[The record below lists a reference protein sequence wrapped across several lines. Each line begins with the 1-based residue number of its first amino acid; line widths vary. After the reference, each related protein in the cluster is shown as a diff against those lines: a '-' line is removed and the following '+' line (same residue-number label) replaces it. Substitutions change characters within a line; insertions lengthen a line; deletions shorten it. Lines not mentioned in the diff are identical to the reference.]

1 MNSISR
7 RQFIL
12 GATSSAALLAGG
24 CAAPFGDPQSY
35 LTDVVDARN
44 MSPVFHWT
52 DIALQALRD
61 QTIAPPLA
69 TRALAMGHVAGF
81 MAVNGIGQ
89 NHHSAFGTLEGP
101 AGADPDVAYGVAF
114 SHAVAEH
121 FQQPFVVD
129 RANFLR
135 RYRPGEAKS
144 LAVGWGEKVAAHVV
158 RLRTND
164 GAEPSKVNFYLD
176 RYPRRRDTLRWT
188 PTGPLYD
195 AGEGP
200 AIAPT
205 FDRALLPG
213 FGAVDPW
220 GIKSV
225 RQFRAPAFLDP
236 ASPEFAEEFAEIRE
250 IGASNSRT
258 RTRDQ
263 AEIALFWE
271 DGPWGIT
278 PPGHFTLI
286 AIQLLQHRN
295 LTLAEQARAFAL
307 ISMAMADAGI
317 ATWDSKF
324 AHDIIRPETA
334 IRYRASAFG
343 NRDARVR
350 ADENWKSFIPTPP
363 FPTYTSGHSCFG
375 AAATRML
382 AHILGRDRISFS
394 GRSPDLVI
402 WPKHLENAVRHWTS
416 LSAAAEENGLSRIYG
431 GVHWN
436 IDNVQALR
444 IGRDIADHIHAHS
457 INRSV

>member
-1 MNSISR
+1 MTISR
-7 RQFIL
+7 RQFAL
-12 GATSSAALLAGG
+12 GAVSSAALLTGG
-24 CAAPFGDPQSY
+24 CAASFGDPQSY
-35 LTDVVDARN
+35 LTDVVDPRN

-52 DIALQALRD
+52 DVALQALRD

-89 NHHSAFGTLEGP
+89 HYQSTFGTLEGP
-101 AGADPDVAYGVAF
+101 TGADPAVAYGVAF
-114 SHAVAEH
+114 CDAIAEH
-121 FQQPFVVD
+121 FQQPFVLD

-135 RYRPGEAKS
+135 RYHPGDAKS
-144 LAVGWGEKVAAHVV
+144 RAVTWGEKVAAHVV

-176 RYPRRRDTLRWT
+176 RYPRRRDALRWT

-200 AIAPT
+200 AFSPT
-205 FDRALLPG
+205 FHRALLPG
-213 FGAVDPW
+213 FGAVKPW
-220 GIKSV
+220 GMSTSS
-225 RQFRAPAFLDP
+225 QFRAPAFLDP
-236 ASPEFAEEFAEIRE
+236 ASPEFAEEFSEIRE
-250 IGASNSRT
+250 IGASNSRS

-263 AEIALFWE
+263 SEIALFWE

-295 LTLAEQARAFAL
+295 LSLAEQARAFAL

-317 ATWDSKF
+317 STWDSKF

-334 IRYRASAFG
+334 IRYRAAAFG
-343 NRDARVR
+343 NPDPRVR
-350 ADENWKSFIPTPP
+350 SEDTWKSFIPTPP

-382 AHILGRDRISFS
+382 AHILGRDRIAFS

-402 WPKHLENAVRHWTS
+402 WPKHLENAVRHWPS
-416 LSAAAEENGLSRIYG
+416 LSAAADENGLSRIYG

-436 IDNVQALR
+436 VDNVVALKV
-444 IGRDIADHIHAHS
+444 GRDIADHIHAHS
-457 INRSV
+457 IGRSV